1 MIRMM
6 RIELTKISLEGRCNS
21 HYAPSAFIPVFI
33 TRPGMQK
40 ALHIHL
46 SLINVN
52 VSQRDELHG
61 LGSNQRPR
69 D

>member
-33 TRPGMQK
+33 TRPGIQK

-46 SLINVN
+46 S
-52 VSQRDELHG
+52 H
-61 LGSNQRPR
+61 
-69 D
+69 